1 MHCELCTIFA
11 KGAVSLTIQDIFD
24 EVDTLVPNFYSS
36 SQKLRW
42 FNDLEYKIYKEIFTE
57 FYPGELPDY
66 ADHADASETPLLD
79 DAYGRDMYL
88 HYLVA
93 QIDFYN
99 DEYSKYNQAITLFN
113 NAYKA
118 FEDYYTR
125 TYSSNREHGWRI

>member
-1 MHCELCTIFA
+1 M
-11 KGAVSLTIQDIFD
+11 TIQSLFD
-24 EVDTLVPNFYSS
+24 ETDALVPNFYTAA
-36 SQKLRW
+36 QKLKW

-57 FYPGELPDY
+57 FYPGDLSDY
-66 ADHADASETPLLD
+66 EDHTDTAEAPSVDN
-79 DAYGRDMYL
+79 AYGREMYL
-88 HYLVA
+88 HYLIA

-125 TYSSNREHGWRI
+125 TYPSNREHCWRI

>member
-1 MHCELCTIFA
+1 M
-11 KGAVSLTIQDIFD
+11 TIQNLFD
-24 EVDTLVPNFYSS
+24 EVDALVPNFYTAE
-36 SQKLRW
+36 QKLKW
-42 FNDLEYKIYKEIFTE
+42 FNDLEYKIYMELFTE
-57 FYPGELPDY
+57 FYPGEIPEY
-66 ADHADASETPLLD
+66 ADHEDASETPLVN

-93 QIDFYN
+93 RIDFYN

-125 TYSSNREHGWRI
+125 TYPSKREHGWRI

>member
-1 MHCELCTIFA
+1 M
-11 KGAVSLTIQDIFD
+11 TIQDIFD

-57 FYPGELPDY
+57 FYPGDLSDY
-66 ADHADASETPLLD
+66 EDHEDTAEAPQVN

-93 QIDFYN
+93 QMDFYN

-125 TYSSNREHGWRI
+125 TYSSKREHYWRI